1 MFYTLKKKKFIMLF
15 PYPLCSEYIYIKPF
29 LSLNLKIFAE
39 KWVHTYFK

>member
-1 MFYTLKKKKFIMLF
+1 MLF
-15 PYPLCSEYIYIKPF
+15 PYPLCSEYIYIYIYIKLF